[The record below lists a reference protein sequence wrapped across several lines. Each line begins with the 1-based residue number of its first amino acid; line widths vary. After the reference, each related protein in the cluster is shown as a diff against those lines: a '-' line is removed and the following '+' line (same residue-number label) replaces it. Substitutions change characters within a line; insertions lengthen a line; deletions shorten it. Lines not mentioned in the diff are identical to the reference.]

1 MSSPLTEITKQAVSG
16 SNVYTKLTLSVYNV
30 WVLGIT
36 NSFIWKCPSHNLL
49 ELYNK
54 HISSNHLDIGVGT
67 GLFLDRCKFPANNP
81 RIALM
86 DINPD
91 SLEVASQRI
100 RRYNPEVYLRNV
112 FEPIQFNS
120 HTFDSI
126 GMNYLLHCL
135 PGTMQ
140 TKEVVFQNIK
150 PLLNVGGVIF
160 GSTVLGE
167 GVERNIFAKYLMNIY
182 NKKGIFTNN
191 YDSLKDLK
199 ENLERHFSKTSVSV
213 IGCIALFW
221 GEK

>member
-1 MSSPLTEITKQAVSG
+1 MTEITKQEMTG
-16 SNVYTKLTLSVYNV
+16 HDVYTKLTLSVYDA

-36 NSFIWKCPSHNLL
+36 NSFIWKCPSYNLL

-67 GLFLDRCKFPANNP
+67 GLFLDRCKFPVINP

-86 DINPD
+86 DINHD

-100 RRYNPEVYLRNV
+100 KRYNPEVYLRNV
-112 FEPIQFNS
+112 FEPIQFDS

-140 TKEVVFQNIK
+140 TKEAVFQHIK
-150 PLLNVGGVIF
+150 TLLNFGGVIF

-167 GVERNIFAKYLMNIY
+167 GVERNVFAKSLMAIY
-182 NKKGIFTNN
+182 NKKGIFSNKH
-191 YDSLKDLK
+191 DCVKDLK
-199 ENLERHFSKTSVSV
+199 EILERHFSRTSVNV
-213 IGCIALFW
+213 IGCVALFW
-221 GEK
+221 GQK